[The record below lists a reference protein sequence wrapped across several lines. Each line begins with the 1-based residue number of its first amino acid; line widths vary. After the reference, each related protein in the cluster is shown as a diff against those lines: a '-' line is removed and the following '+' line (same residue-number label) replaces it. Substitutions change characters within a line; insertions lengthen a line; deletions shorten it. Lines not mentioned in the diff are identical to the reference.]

1 MHVPGPYM
9 NAECTVPRTIVDIVL
24 NVRLPVVIV
33 SVCTL
38 DYAIVYIWWND
49 NIVPHRVR

>member
-1 MHVPGPYM
+1 M